1 LQTQSP
7 HSLAAA
13 MATVTPLTSSP
24 LRGHR
29 LYAKSQPRRFAA
41 LLPRRPPPIPR
52 LYCAPEGEVSA
63 APAPD
68 PPAAEA
74 PEQEEFTLLAVNRSD
89 FNEVI
94 MIIDSPA
101 AEGCGS
107 ARWWGCC
114 QDIQG
119 IDGLVD
125 LQNGPSPHRLP
136 MTMSCF
142 KTKDRQATGRR
153 HPSSFNR
160 TSYGCFSLFLL

>member
-1 LQTQSP
+1 
-7 HSLAAA
+7 

-63 APAPD
+63 APAPA

-101 AEGCGS
+101 A
-107 ARWWGCC
+107 RY
-114 QDIQG
+114 
-119 IDGLVD
+119 LVLD
-125 LQNGPSPHRLP
+125 Q
-136 MTMSCF
+136 
-142 KTKDRQATGRR
+142 
-153 HPSSFNR
+153 NR
-160 TSYGCFSLFLL
+160 TFGSVSSYG